1 MLDTILQRQEKTC
14 IYIMLEFKNIKLSY
28 STKEVL
34 KGLNLQIQ
42 SGDIHGIL
50 GMNGAGKTTLFRSIY
65 GFLKP
70 TSGSFHFNEKI
81 LLQKQ
86 IAFLET
92 ENYFYSF
99 MKGREYLELLSD
111 KEKSFDIDA
120 WNALFELPLQQ
131 FTDAYSTG
139 MKKKL
144 AFLGVLALQ
153 RPIFILDEPFNGV
166 DIESNEKIS
175 LILERLKAQGKT
187 IIISSHI
194 IQSLTKICDK
204 ISYLNN
210 GVIERT
216 YDKKTFPELEKEL
229 ADRVKAGIGE
239 RLDGLLGN

>member
-1 MLDTILQRQEKTC
+1 
-14 IYIMLEFKNIKLSY
+14 MLEFKNIKLSY
-28 STKEVL
+28 GTKEVL

-70 TSGSFHFNEKI
+70 VSGSFYFNENI

-92 ENYFYSF
+92 ENYFYAF

-216 YDKKTFPELEKEL
+216 YGKAEFPELEREL

-239 RLDGLLGN
+239 RLDGLLGS